1 MQQGCQ
7 CFNCARLASCPKANK
22 SVAQCKLYIDS
33 KMTAPQIAKIL
44 GCHKKVILRMKQ
56 SSSGI
61 KYLVKQLAVRG
72 INVRVDKNDK
82 GVFIWRKERFQSNRQ
97 IEAAQLSIYISLL
110 AQSAQR
116 QNHVAMR

>member
-1 MQQGCQ
+1 MQRGCQ
-7 CFNCARLASCPKANK
+7 CFNCAKLASCPEASKL
-22 SVAQCKLYIDS
+22 VTQCKLYIDS
-33 KMTAPQIAKIL
+33 KMTVPQIAKIL

-56 SSSGI
+56 SSNGI

-82 GVFIWRKERFQSNRQ
+82 GVFIWRKERFQANRQ
-97 IEAAQLSIYISLL
+97 LDTVQLSIYISLL

-116 QNHVAMR
+116 QNHVVMR